1 MLNYQ
6 NEEYITLD
14 ELKETVPSIFTK
26 NGGPTTSEKYTHIPT
41 DKVIKDME
49 LLGWKVADAKEV
61 AARTS
66 DTKTFQ
72 KHLVVFRNP
81 DISITSKMK
90 NVTKDDTSPTGYR
103 KIQQMLFG
111 HKYCLQIVM
120 MVKIHL
126 VLLLVYL
133 E

>member
-72 KHLVVFRNP
+72 KCRPERLCIRLGAPEGPQGSPRGSKLSQNP
-81 DISITSKMK
+81 
-90 NVTKDDTSPTGYR
+90 
-103 KIQQMLFG
+103 LFG
-111 HKYCLQIVM
+111 LQ
-120 MVKIHL
+120 K
-126 VLLLVYL
+126 
-133 E
+133 